1 MNLIITPK
9 TSLFKLLKCPTVVC
23 SSQAT
28 PKDEKCSFFSRS
40 SLLRRST
47 PLNSI
52 KTQNLQKRLPLTENL
67 KRKNINNNNYEI
79 KPTNYNRQKS
89 TYDNVIS

>member
-1 MNLIITPK
+1 MNLMVTPK

-23 SSQAT
+23 SSQA
-28 PKDEKCSFFSRS
+28 PQKDEKCSFFLRS

-47 PLNSI
+47 PLNLI
-52 KTQNLQKRLPLTENL
+52 KTQNLQKKLPLTENL
-67 KRKNINNNNYEI
+67 KRKNINDNYEI